1 MEIIRQT
8 AAALLGLAGGM
19 VAAAGVFA
27 LITFLGLLPRLVG
40 RTHTGEF
47 LHGYEMMVVAG
58 GALGTLLSQYWEPV
72 SELTGIAKR
81 VSGTPLAGILLFGF
95 TVCAGIYI
103 GGLIM
108 SLAESLNVI
117 PILCRKL
124 RIRKGMA
131 WMVACIAAGK
141 LVGSLMYYWY
151 GW

>member
-1 MEIIRQT
+1 MEIIRE
-8 AAALLGLAGGM
+8 AAAGLIGLAGGM
-19 VAAAGVFA
+19 MASAGVFA
-27 LITFLGLLPRLVG
+27 LITFLGLMPRLIG

-47 LHGYEMMVVAG
+47 LHGYEMLVVAG
-58 GALGTLLSQYWEPV
+58 GACGTLLSQYWEPV
-72 SELTGIAKR
+72 AEFTGIPALL
-81 VSGTPLAGILLFGF
+81 SGTPFAGIVLFGF
-95 TVCAGIYI
+95 TLCSGIYT

-124 RIRKGMA
+124 RIRKGLV

-141 LVGSLMYYWY
+141 AVGSLMYYWY